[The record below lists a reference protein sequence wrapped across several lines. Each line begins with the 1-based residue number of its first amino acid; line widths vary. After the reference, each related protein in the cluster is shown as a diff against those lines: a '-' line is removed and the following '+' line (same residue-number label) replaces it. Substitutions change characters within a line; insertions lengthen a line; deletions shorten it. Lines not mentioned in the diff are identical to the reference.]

1 MSTLRE
7 AFCLDA
13 PAGTDLRVVYAAFRS
28 AKADMVLDAATID
41 AYTTT
46 GPGGSARLVVGGDT
60 LAGTAIPLAILL
72 AEFGSGHVAIATDWA
87 EIGVRWTVL
96 AATKG
101 GSGSRTV
108 QRTTLLGVD
117 HSDAA
122 AVEQA
127 IDEHWYGDDPRAR
140 DVRGPAA
147 AAAVA
152 ELYRVDAHAY
162 AATDGSAERG
172 FVRRRAAGGTP
183 FPWWGALRLPPRPRA
198 FTAGRLREQHVI
210 AG

>member
-60 LAGTAIPLAILL
+60 LAGTAVPLAILL
-72 AEFGSGHVAIATDWA
+72 AEFGHGHVAIATDWA

-96 AATKG
+96 AATAG
-101 GSGSRTV
+101 GSRTV

-117 HSDAA
+117 HSDTS
-122 AVEQA
+122 AVERE
-127 IDEHWYGDDPRAR
+127 IDEHWDGVDPRTR

-152 ELYRVDAHAY
+152 ELYRVDAREY

-183 FPWWGALRLPPRPRA
+183 FPWWRALRLPPRPRA
-198 FTAGRLREQHVI
+198 FTASRHRETHVI